1 MKTIRMNI
9 ELDELQFVIDDLKD
23 QLQEVKE
30 QKTMIERKYERLI
43 SKIKEA
49 KAKRK
54 STLHMT
60 KEQEE
65 LIGIFRME
73 L

>member
-1 MKTIRMNI
+1 MNL

-54 STLHMT
+54 SMLPMT

-65 LIGIFRME
+65 IIGIFRME

>member
-1 MKTIRMNI
+1 METIIMNI

-54 STLHMT
+54 LTLPMT

-65 LIGIFRME
+65 IIGIFRME

>member
-1 MKTIRMNI
+1 MNL

-30 QKTMIERKYERLI
+30 QKIMIERKYERLI

-54 STLHMT
+54 SMLPMT

-65 LIGIFRME
+65 IIGIFRME

>member
-1 MKTIRMNI
+1 MNL

-54 STLHMT
+54 STLRMT

-65 LIGIFRME
+65 IIGIFRME

>member
-1 MKTIRMNI
+1 METIRMNI

-23 QLQEVKE
+23 QLQEVKDE
-30 QKTMIERKYERLI
+30 KILIEKKYKRLI
-43 SKIKEA
+43 FKIIEG

-54 STLHMT
+54 STLPMT

-65 LIGIFRME
+65 IIGIFRMQ